1 MASGGYSANLSTPF
15 LKVVYQDDYLL
26 VLDKPSGL
34 LSVPGRGADKQDCL
48 SARAQSVYSDA
59 LVVHRLDEAT
69 SGLVLMAR
77 GKTMQAEMSRQFRE
91 RIPKKDYIA
100 VVSGLIEPD
109 SGEMNWPLICDWEN
123 RPRQKVDYEI
133 GKPSLTEF
141 EVISRDV
148 ETNTTR
154 VRLYP
159 ITGRSHQLRVHLQ
172 QLGHPI
178 LGDDLYADE
187 AARNQSPRLCLH
199 AHHLSILHPV
209 MQEWLTFEAS
219 VEF

>member
-1 MASGGYSANLSTPF
+1 MSTPF

-77 GKTMQAEMSRQFRE
+77 GKAMQAEMSRQFRE

-100 VVSGLIEPD
+100 VASGLIETD

-123 RPRQKVDYEI
+123 RPRQKVDYDI

-141 EVISRDV
+141 EVISRDT
-148 ETNTTR
+148 ELNTTR

-178 LGDDLYADE
+178 LGDDLYADKK
-187 AARNQSPRLCLH
+187 AQAQSPRLCLH
-199 AHHLSILHPV
+199 AHHLTILHPV
-209 MQEWLTFEAS
+209 MQEWLTFEAK